1 MMSKVLGKFDA
12 AATLRDADAIAEYMA
27 AALETEDPGYI
38 SYAFGTVA
46 RARGMTE
53 IARESGLSREHLYRS
68 FSEDGNPTLK
78 SILAV
83 MGVLGVSLTATT
95 LHRDTNVAGK
105 AGKKVSTTPSS
116 KKAVPVSRREG
127 AARVKKHAVR

>member
-1 MMSKVLGKFDA
+1 MSKVLGKFDA

-38 SYAFGTVA
+38 SHAFGTVA

-83 MGVLGVSLTATT
+83 MGVLGVRLTATT
-95 LHRDTNVAGK
+95 QKRDTRF
-105 AGKKVSTTPSS
+105 TT
-116 KKAVPVSRREG
+116 KAVKRASNPSRPKKTVQVTRKEG
-127 AARVKKHAVR
+127 VARMKKQATH

>member
-1 MMSKVLGKFDA
+1 MPKVLGKFDA

-38 SYAFGTVA
+38 SHAFGTVA
-46 RARGMTE
+46 RAKGMTE

-83 MGVLGVSLTATT
+83 MGVLGVRLTATT
-95 LHRDTNVAGK
+95 QKRDTSVVRK
-105 AGKKVSTTPSS
+105 AGKRASNSPPG
-116 KKAVPVSRREG
+116 KKTAPLSRKEG
-127 AARVKKHAVR
+127 AARVKKQATR

>member
-1 MMSKVLGKFDA
+1 MSKVLGKFDA
-12 AATLRDADAIAEYMA
+12 AETLRDADAIAEYMA

-38 SYAFGTVA
+38 SHAFGTVA

-83 MGVLGVSLTATT
+83 MGVLGVRLTATT
-95 LHRDTNVAGK
+95 QKRDTSATRK
-105 AGKKVSTTPSS
+105 AGKRASDSPAG
-116 KKAVPVSRREG
+116 KKKIVPVSRNEG
-127 AARVKKHAVR
+127 TARVKKQATR